1 MIRLLVADDHAL
13 VREGLCK
20 VFQREQDCEVVV
32 EAGNGNEVIAALR
45 DNKIDVAV
53 LDFNMPDRSGL
64 DLVKHMQ
71 VTHPSIP
78 VLILSMAPEREVAV
92 RLLRAGAAGFVSKQ
106 SAAQD
111 IVAAVRT
118 VNSGEK
124 YISPA
129 VALELANALGGGQS
143 SMPHDQLS
151 DREFQV
157 LQQIASGNS
166 TKDISEALKISVNT
180 VATYRRRILEKL
192 NLRTD
197 VEITRYALK
206 HSLVE

>member
-32 EAGNGNEVIAALR
+32 EAGSGKEVIAALR
-45 DNKIDVAV
+45 ENEIDVAV

-64 DLVKHMQ
+64 DLVKLMQ
-71 VTHPSIP
+71 DTHPKIP

-111 IVAAVRT
+111 IVAAVHT

-124 YISPA
+124 YISSA
-129 VALELANALGGGQS
+129 VALELANTLGGGQS
-143 SMPHDQLS
+143 SIPHNQLS

-157 LQQIASGNS
+157 LQQIASGSS

-197 VEITRYALK
+197 VDITRYALK